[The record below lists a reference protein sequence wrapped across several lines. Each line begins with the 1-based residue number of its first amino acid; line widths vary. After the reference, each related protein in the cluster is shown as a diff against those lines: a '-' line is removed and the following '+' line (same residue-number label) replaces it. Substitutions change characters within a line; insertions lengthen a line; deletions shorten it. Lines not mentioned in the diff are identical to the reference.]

1 MNNQWKLVPV
11 EPTETMVINGF
22 ESVPNECFTDE
33 EVWEQYQEMSG
44 CQQAAFRAKL
54 CWAAMIGAAPALP
67 EEDAQP
73 VAWANWKVDTRSYVP
88 YRTKEE
94 AQRSVEASEISAT
107 QLGPYRVVPLF
118 SHPGAGNL
126 AEHCHLQRAKLAES
140 NVERLTAERDALQE
154 RLTTADQRIDDL
166 ETQLAST
173 EQSRRAWFDSS
184 QAADKRIDGLTGASS
199 RAAADIVA
207 ERQRQITAE
216 GYKPDRDDCYSFG
229 ELALAAAG
237 YAASAGGARSIGR
250 QLFRWDDVHWKPS
263 TPRRDLVK
271 SGALI
276 LAEIERIDRAAIT
289 NTPQ

>member
-33 EVWEQYQEMSG
+33 DLWEQYQEMSG

-140 NVERLTAERDALQE
+140 NVARLTAERDALQE
-154 RLTTADQRIDDL
+154 RLNAADQKIDDL
-166 ETQLAST
+166 EAELGPTFD
-173 EQSRRAWFDSS
+173 EVRAENK
-184 QAADKRIDGLTGASS
+184 A
-199 RAAADIVA
+199 V
-207 ERQRQITAE
+207 
-216 GYKPDRDDCYSFG
+216 
-229 ELALAAAG
+229 
-237 YAASAGGARSIGR
+237 AASLEPGTGR
-250 QLFRWDDVHWKPS
+250 CTFDVLW
-263 TPRRDLVK
+263 K
-271 SGALI
+271 SGGSAVDATITEEQYSEI
-276 LAEIERIDRAAIT
+276 LTILNRDVAILST
-289 NTPQ
+289 AFRGAVSK